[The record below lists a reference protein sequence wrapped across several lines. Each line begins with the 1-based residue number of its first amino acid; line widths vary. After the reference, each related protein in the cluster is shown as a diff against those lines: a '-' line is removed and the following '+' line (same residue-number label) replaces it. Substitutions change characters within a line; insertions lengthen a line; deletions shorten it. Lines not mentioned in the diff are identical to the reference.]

1 LQRATHWRIW
11 TGEERQRHSVARR
24 NANQFSSRVRRPKLF
39 GVAHL
44 FVQLF
49 YQLSLLINQQLRISN
64 RVDEKNVR
72 DLEVTIGRCR
82 HTARSFATRYHNH
95 LIQPARVEPKASL
108 TDTE

>member
-11 TGEERQRHSVARR
+11 TGEERQRHSVSRR

-72 DLEVTIGRCR
+72 DLEVTIGRCLGR
-82 HTARSFATRYHNH
+82 HTARSVSTR
-95 LIQPARVEPKASL
+95 AR
-108 TDTE
+108 